1 MGIRHL
7 TSGPS
12 IAGQVHPEQLSE
24 SQHSG
29 YRAIL
34 CINGCVPEN
43 ANEF

>member
-1 MGIRHL
+1 MNIRHL
-7 TSGPS
+7 ASGLS
-12 IAGQVHPEQLSE
+12 ISGHIHPEQLSE
-24 SQHSG
+24 IKNSG